1 MSLPESLFPAL
12 GLAAAAGL
20 LSFLSPCVLPL
31 VPAYL
36 SYISGRGIQEIA
48 SGKARGRVLA
58 RSLAF
63 ILGFS
68 LVFVA
73 LALAFAGGK
82 LAARGVSRAL
92 ELGAGLLVLF
102 FGLNLIFDFAA
113 FLNYEARFHPAA
125 GKAGGAGGLAGAFGL
140 GLAFAAGWSGLAGA
154 FGLGLAFAAGWSP
167 CIGPVLASILFLAA
181 RESSLGRSALLL
193 VAYSAGLALPFLAA
207 GLFFD
212 KAKPFLDWGKRH
224 ARGIRLFSGVLLA
237 LLGALM
243 ASGRLGLVSGAA
255 ARAGFALQEAKGSAA
270 ARVAGPLFWLALCA
284 ALALPALAGKK
295 RWGRARA
302 AAALAFAGA
311 ALCELLGL
319 FSTAGVLSGWLLFAG
334 I

>member
-1 MSLPESLFPAL
+1 MSLPESLLPAL

-73 LALAFAGGK
+73 LALVFAGGN

-102 FGLNLIFDFAA
+102 FGLNLIFDFAK

-125 GKAGGAGGLAGAFGL
+125 KKAEGLR
-140 GLAFAAGWSGLAGA
+140 GLAGA

-181 RESSLGRSALLL
+181 REASLGRSALLL
-193 VAYSAGLALPFLAA
+193 LAYSAGLALPFLAA

-212 KAKPFLDWGKRH
+212 RAKPFLDWGKRH
-224 ARGIRLFSGVLLA
+224 SRGIRLFSGVLLA

-255 ARAGFALQEAKGSAA
+255 SQAGFALQGASGSTA
-270 ARVAGPLFWLALCA
+270 ARVAGPLAWLALSA
-284 ALALPALAGKK
+284 AAALPALAGKR
-295 RWGRARA
+295 RWSGARVV
-302 AAALAFAGA
+302 AALAFAGA

-319 FSTAGVLSGWLLFAG
+319 FSTVGVLSGWLLFAG